1 MEYSSSSKHST
12 QNETSSGPHKPTPLS
27 PGLSA
32 PQPAMG
38 SWVDVVSSDV
48 FPASVRKS
56 IWKGLEIAKEKNE
69 PCNASFRSTRLAA
82 LERPIRFGELKWLF
96 YFFRLGLFSC
106 NGRAACC
113 GRRKLFIWVCVMYY
127 GRMTAF
133 FIFEEFIFPFWLSLL
148 SGFRFLVTTY
158 YLLDGVQLDQIK
170 SLNILFLIDR
180 LLGRRMDEWKE
191 GKVCVSWTP
200 RRGQIVRQ
208 IFPGGFEPKRRQ
220 KPSHLLRPH

>member
-27 PGLSA
+27 PGLST

-48 FPASVRKS
+48 FPPAAENQSEKAWKLQRK
-56 IWKGLEIAKEKNE
+56 KKNE

-133 FIFEEFIFPFWLSLL
+133 FFFEEFIFPFWLSLL
-148 SGFRFLVTTY
+148 SGIRF
-158 YLLDGVQLDQIK
+158 
-170 SLNILFLIDR
+170 
-180 LLGRRMDEWKE
+180 W
-191 GKVCVSWTP
+191 
-200 RRGQIVRQ
+200 
-208 IFPGGFEPKRRQ
+208 
-220 KPSHLLRPH
+220 LLRMFC